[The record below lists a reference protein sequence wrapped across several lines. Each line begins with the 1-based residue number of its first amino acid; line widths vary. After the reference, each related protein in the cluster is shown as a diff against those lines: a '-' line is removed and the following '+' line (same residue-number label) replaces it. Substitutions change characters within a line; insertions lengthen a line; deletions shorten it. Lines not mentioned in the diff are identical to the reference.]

1 MMNED
6 VSNPSASSEKLLKK
20 LEQKNKE
27 IEILKEVF
35 SQIRTSLDLDFILNK
50 ILELLDHYF
59 CYKHSMILLEDE
71 GNYLKVV
78 ASYGYPRKGIGAK
91 ADIGKGVIGT
101 AAKRKQIIR
110 LGNIRIG
117 LQYMRGGTEVEN
129 VEDEI
134 IIKLPGLSNPMS
146 QVAIPLMNKD
156 EFIGVLSVESEKVN
170 VFNDEDELI
179 INLIASQAAIA
190 IHNARMF
197 ETERKRFEEIQ
208 QINKK
213 LSDLT
218 ITQQETLSL
227 FIRYVPEQVV
237 KKALKER
244 PESIFEGEQVDIGVL
259 FCDIRNFTPLSERL
273 TPNEVVS
280 LLNCFY
286 SNMSRVIK
294 QHGGVI
300 NQFVGDEI
308 FVIFGAPVPVVNCEE
323 KTVLCAIGMI
333 NQLEILNKEME
344 ANLGFTIKVGIGAN
358 YGPVIT
364 GNLGC
369 EDKIEYSVTGDTVNT
384 AKRIETLTKENPN
397 SVLISESLYAKTKH
411 LVEAKAWEPVTVKG
425 KQEKVTVYQVTG
437 LNESID

>member
-1 MMNED
+1 
-6 VSNPSASSEKLLKK
+6 
-20 LEQKNKE
+20 
-27 IEILKEVF
+27 
-35 SQIRTSLDLDFILNK
+35 
-50 ILELLDHYF
+50 
-59 CYKHSMILLEDE
+59 
-71 GNYLKVV
+71 
-78 ASYGYPRKGIGAK
+78 
-91 ADIGKGVIGT
+91 
-101 AAKRKQIIR
+101 
-110 LGNIRIG
+110 
-117 LQYMRGGTEVEN
+117 
-129 VEDEI
+129 
-134 IIKLPGLSNPMS
+134 
-146 QVAIPLMNKD
+146 
-156 EFIGVLSVESEKVN
+156 
-170 VFNDEDELI
+170 
-179 INLIASQAAIA
+179 
-190 IHNARMF
+190 MF

-308 FVIFGAPVPVVNCEE
+308 LVIFGAPVPVVNCEE

-364 GNLGC
+364 GNLG
-369 EDKIEYSVTGDTVNT
+369 
-384 AKRIETLTKENPN
+384 
-397 SVLISESLYAKTKH
+397 
-411 LVEAKAWEPVTVKG
+411 
-425 KQEKVTVYQVTG
+425 
-437 LNESID
+437 